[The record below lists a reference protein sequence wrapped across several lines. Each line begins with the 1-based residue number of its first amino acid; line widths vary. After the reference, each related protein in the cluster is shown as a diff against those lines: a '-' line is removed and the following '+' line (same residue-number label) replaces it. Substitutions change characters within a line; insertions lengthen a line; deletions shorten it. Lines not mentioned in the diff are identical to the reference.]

1 MNGTR
6 CWNASNEADK
16 KEDDDDDRR
25 GPREEDRR
33 PTKEPAI
40 DITDITR
47 NLKVARKEP
56 VKLGPI
62 AWPKMTNILTWRGE
76 VVQIVTAAAADGDIS
91 TWKKWIGKAMVEKP
105 NMDAQRSSG
114 GYRTQ

>member
-1 MNGTR
+1 MHRTR
-6 CWNASNEADK
+6 QTRK
-16 KEDDDDDRR
+16 KMMMMIVVDPVKKI
-25 GPREEDRR
+25 GNQLSY
-33 PTKEPAI
+33 KEPAI

-56 VKLGPI
+56 VKLGPT

-91 TWKKWIGKAMVEKP
+91 TWKEWIGKAMVEKP

-114 GYRTQ
+114 GYRAQ